1 MTFTIKDNNYFKLF
15 KFKIMVKILYM
26 NNIYIFDITN
36 YKKSDLIEMFGL
48 CDNYT
53 SLNVDTQ
60 ENLLVE
66 SIIKSNVL
74 DADAKRKT
82 IDFINEAKQIL
93 MKDVDLTIGNIYNTN
108 LNLTK
113 TPLKNEFNHDIQE
126 RPKQPF
132 IYSSPSEYYA
142 GTINPLK
149 RRITTKNL
157 TIDTRFRQN
166 YYSTS
171 STNIH
176 IELPLKISKV
186 VSMQLSTIELP
197 TTFYT
202 ISKQLGNH
210 FFTLSISGSSA
221 IITIPD
227 GNYSPSDLVD
237 YLNNFTQN
245 LGVDFSNII
254 FILNIISGTKTG
266 SGQLIAAI
274 KSTATITN
282 FSLNFQADING
293 IEDKYTP
300 LPLKFG
306 WILGFR
312 AGSYEN
318 NSSYISE
325 GIVDTSGNRYLFVVV
340 DDHNNNVDN
349 GFYSAFSSSLLNN
362 NILARISLQSNYFS
376 IFSENNISLVSSPR
390 DYYGPVD
397 IQKLDIQLLDEYGRV
412 LNIHN
417 MDYSLSIKFTTI
429 YDL

>member
-1 MTFTIKDNNYFKLF
+1 
-15 KFKIMVKILYM
+15 M
-26 NNIYIFDITN
+26 NNNIFNIEN

-60 ENLLVE
+60 ENILVE
-66 SIIKSNVL
+66 SILKNTIL
-74 DADAKRKT
+74 DSMSKRKT
-82 IDFINEAKQIL
+82 IGFINEAKQIL
-93 MKDVDLTIGNIYNTN
+93 MKDIDLTIGNLYNTN
-108 LNLTK
+108 IDLTK
-113 TPLKNEFNHDIQE
+113 TQLSNDFNHEIQE
-126 RPKQPF
+126 RSAQPF
-132 IYSSPSEYYA
+132 MYSSPSEYFA

-157 TIDTRFRQN
+157 TIDTRFRKN

-186 VSMQLSTIELP
+186 VSMQLSSIEFP

-202 ISKQLGNH
+202 ISKQLGNN
-210 FFTLSISGSSA
+210 FFTLTTTSETA

-227 GNYSPSDLVD
+227 GNYSPVILIE
-237 YLNNFTQN
+237 YLNDFIQR
-245 LGVDFSNII
+245 LGSPFSDII
-254 FILNIISGTKTG
+254 FILNIISSEISG
-266 SGQLIAAI
+266 SGQIIVSI
-274 KSTATITN
+274 KSPAPTTN

-293 IEDKYTP
+293 NEDKYTP

-306 WILGFR
+306 WLLGFR
-312 AGSYEN
+312 SGIYEN

-325 GIVDTSGNRYLFVVV
+325 GIIDTSGTRYIFVVV
-340 DDHNNNVDN
+340 DDHNNNVN
-349 GFYSAFSSSLLNN
+349 NCFFSAFSSSLLNN
-362 NILARISLQSNYFS
+362 NILARISLSSQYFNILS
-376 IFSENNISLVSSPR
+376 GNNSSLINTQR

-397 IQKLDIQLLDEYGRV
+397 IQTLDIQLLDEYGRL
-412 LNIHN
+412 LNLHN
-417 MDYSLSIKFTTI
+417 MDYSLCITFTTI